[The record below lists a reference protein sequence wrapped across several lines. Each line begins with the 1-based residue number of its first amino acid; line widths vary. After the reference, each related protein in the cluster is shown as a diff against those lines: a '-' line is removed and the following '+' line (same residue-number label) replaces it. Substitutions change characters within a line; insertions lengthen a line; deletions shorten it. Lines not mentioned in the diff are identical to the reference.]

1 LDLRADGQ
9 WMDVQARIGVV
20 AWALLVAAG
29 LHWLAQYKTTPG
41 AQQEAPR
48 LWPAA
53 SKLAPAP
60 GRNSLLLFLH
70 PQCPCSR
77 ATLEELAQ
85 LHGDP
90 AISIVFS
97 DSAALEGSTW
107 DAAKS
112 IRGATLFAD
121 KDGAEA
127 KLFGAHTSGQVV
139 VYDAA
144 GRLQFAGG
152 ITASR
157 GHIGD
162 NIGRQAVQDVL
173 AGRPARWDTHA
184 VFGCAL

>member
-1 LDLRADGQ
+1 MDSALPARA
-9 WMDVQARIGVV
+9 AVV
-20 AWALLVAAG
+20 AWALLAGAG

-48 LWPAA
+48 LWPAD
-53 SKLAPAP
+53 SKLPHAP

-85 LHGDP
+85 IHGDA

-97 DSAALEGSTW
+97 DSAAFEGSSW
-107 DAAKS
+107 DTAQKIGAAIS
-112 IRGATLFAD
+112 VD
-121 KDGAEA
+121 KDGLEA
-127 KLFGAHTSGQVV
+127 ARFGAHTSGQVIL
-139 VYDAA
+139 YDAA

-157 GHIGD
+157 GHLGD